1 MKTYPL
7 RNSDEQPETVILANG
22 DYPSHPLPL
31 ALLTR
36 SRYLICCDGAVNELI
51 HKERI
56 PSAIVGD
63 CDSLSLENRD
73 RFASILHPDKD
84 QETNDLTKSVH
95 FCLQQGRDVITILGA
110 TGKREDHALG
120 NISLLAD
127 YIDICQVEMITDYG
141 VFTPIT
147 SSATFESIAGQQ
159 VSLFCMDSAPITTH
173 GLKYPLTD
181 KPLNRWWQGSL
192 NEALE
197 GSFTIE
203 TEGKVIV
210 FRAHAN

>member
-22 DYPSHPLPL
+22 DFPSHPLPL
-31 ALLTR
+31 TLLTK
-36 SRYLICCDGAVNELI
+36 SRYIVCCDGAVNELVQ
-51 HKERI
+51 KERI

-63 CDSLSLENRD
+63 CDSLSAENRD

-84 QETNDLTKSVH
+84 QETNDLTKSVN
-95 FCLQQGRDVITILGA
+95 FCLKQRRDVITILGA

-127 YIDICQVEMITDYG
+127 YVEMVQVEMITDYG

-147 SSATFESIAGQQ
+147 SSATFESFAGQQ
-159 VSLFCMDSAPITTH
+159 ISLFCMDSCPITTL
-173 GLKYPLTD
+173 GLKYPLTN
-181 KPLNRWWQGSL
+181 KALNRWWQGSL
-192 NEALE
+192 NETLE
-197 GSFTIE
+197 DSFTIE
-203 TEGKVIV
+203 TKGKVVV
-210 FRAHAN
+210 FRAYAD